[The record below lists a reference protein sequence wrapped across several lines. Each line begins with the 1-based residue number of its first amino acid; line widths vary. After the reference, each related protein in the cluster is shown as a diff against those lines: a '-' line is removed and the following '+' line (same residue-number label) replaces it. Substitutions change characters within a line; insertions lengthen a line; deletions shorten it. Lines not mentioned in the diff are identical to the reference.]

1 MRKRKDGDTKDEKRF
16 TEGEME
22 QEENKKKQGKEEWS
36 SRRQNISGRISGR
49 WRVGEKKGGRD
60 EVGDESKMAPATL
73 QHHWT
78 SILLPPSYPLLL
90 SGTTSCY
97 ISSLSAATTFTLHE
111 DESAEGPQPPRRE
124 TGFNHAAGDE

>member
-1 MRKRKDGDTKDEKRF
+1 MRERKDGDTKDEKKF

-22 QEENKKKQGKEEWS
+22 QEENKKNKEKK
-36 SRRQNISGRISGR
+36 SGAAEDRTLAGGSVEDGES
-49 WRVGEKKGGRD
+49 GEKKGGRD

-97 ISSLSAATTFTLHE
+97 ISALSAATTFTLHE

-124 TGFNHAAGDE
+124 TGANHAAGDE